1 MDYFILIALVAI
13 VLVLLFLFLIWL
25 KRKLGLRKSGLKK
38 KVDQKFNEINQLLA
52 IDNESA
58 FKTAVIEADK
68 LLDFVLKARGVRGT
82 TLGERLKNS
91 KGLIRD
97 LNNIWFAHKVRNR
110 LVHDLDSKI
119 KRSETTRVIK
129 IFRKT
134 INHLIIK

>member
-1 MDYFILIALVAI
+1 MDYFILISLSAI
-13 VLVLLFLFLIWL
+13 VLASLFLFLIWL

-58 FKTAVIEADK
+58 FRTAVIEADK

-91 KGLIRD
+91 ESLIRD

-119 KRSETTRVIK
+119 KRNETTQVIK
-129 IFRKT
+129 IFKKS
-134 INHLIIK
+134 IYQIISG